1 MEATMDIVNGMRP
14 IHPGEILREEFMLP
28 LGLSAHALAMAL
40 RVPAPRIN
48 DIVRERRAVTADTA
62 LRLARYFGTSAEF
75 WLGLQSD
82 YDMKIVRAEQ
92 GARIDQDVTPMERA
106 A

>member
-1 MEATMDIVNGMRP
+1 MMTIINGMRP
-14 IHPGEILREEFMLP
+14 IHPGEILREEFMVP

-48 DIVRERRAVTADTA
+48 DIVRERRTVTADTA

-82 YDMKIVRAEQ
+82 YDMKIALAEN
-92 GARIDQDVTPMERA
+92 GARINQDVSPMEQA

>member
-1 MEATMDIVNGMRP
+1 MMTIVNGMRP
-14 IHPGEILREEFMLP
+14 IHPGEILREEFILP

-48 DIVRERRAVTADTA
+48 DIVRERRAVSADTA
-62 LRLARYFGTSAEF
+62 LCLARYFGTSAEF

-82 YDMKIVRAEQ
+82 YDMKIALAEN
-92 GARIDQDVTPMERA
+92 GAPINQDIAPMSQVA
-106 A
+106 